1 MKLTGELKKNVE
13 AANTPEEARA
23 VLEKAGIVMTD
34 EEMEAISG
42 GDKATLASGNTET
55 FWKNFISLTAGNDP
69 FDPDPGHDT
78 IFGDN
83 SRHLVR

>member
-42 GDKATLASGNTET
+42 GFFAKETTASGN
-55 FWKNFISLTAGNDP
+55 NSFINMMSIMAGNDP
-69 FDPDPGHDT
+69 FDPDSEHSAIRGGKPTTT
-78 IFGDN
+78 I
-83 SRHLVR
+83 L